1 MATMASPAL
10 AGCARGTKPPR
21 GCRRGC
27 ARQHAFRYGDSPV
40 YIIISG
46 RSHAPVVAWDR
57 SEILRYQR
65 FAYVAYD

>member
-1 MATMASPAL
+1 MSSPAL

-27 ARQHAFRYGDSPV
+27 ARQHADRYGNGPV
-40 YIIISG
+40 YVIIAG
-46 RSHAPVVAWDR
+46 RSHATRGAWDR
-57 SEILRYQR
+57 SEMLLYQR